1 MKAVIAVDENMGIG
15 KDGKI
20 PWNFK
25 EDMKFFKFLTIGSTV
40 VMGRKTFEDCG
51 ILSNRR
57 NIVISKILTN
67 DKCEFDVYKDIEHC
81 YYDEIDSFIIGGSQ
95 LIESAFER
103 SMVSE
108 LFLSRI
114 KGDYDCDT
122 FVDLPFDKMLNVSE
136 LKLSE
141 NVVVEKWIL

>member
-1 MKAVIAVDENMGIG
+1 MKAILAVDEAMGIG

-25 EDMKFFKFLTIGSTV
+25 EDMKFFKFLTIGSVV

-51 ILSNRR
+51 VLSHR
-57 NIVISKILTN
+57 TN
-67 DKCEFDVYKDIEHC
+67 VVVSNMIKKTKSNVCIYKDICHVEHGFP
-81 YYDEIDSFIIGGSQ
+81 DSFCIGGAT
-95 LIESAFER
+95 LLESAFRER
-103 SMVSE
+103 IIDQ

-114 KGDYDCDT
+114 KGSYNCDT
-122 FVDLPFDKMLNVSE
+122 FINLPTDMLKVSE

-141 NVVVEKWIL
+141 NVIVEKWIV